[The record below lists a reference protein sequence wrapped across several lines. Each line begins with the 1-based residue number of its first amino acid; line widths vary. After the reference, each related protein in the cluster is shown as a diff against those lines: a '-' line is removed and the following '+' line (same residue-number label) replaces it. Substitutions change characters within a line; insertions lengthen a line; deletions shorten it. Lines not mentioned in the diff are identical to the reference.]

1 MALTPATVKLD
12 RLQRQ
17 KVYFETSGVPTTQM
31 QIHWQRTME
40 AIEKAFFD
48 LSETI
53 EAVIETQEGLAQ
65 AQEDLE
71 ATQAE
76 LTTAVADIAAA
87 QEAITIVQGDITTIQ
102 TDLTGV
108 ALQTSLDAT
117 NAALAELEGSTG
129 WAVYNHGG
137 GAQSLATS
145 TRTQL
150 SIDGATKIESQ
161 LPLDTGPLWD
171 TATDTITGR
180 TGDGIVCKIQC
191 IFTPSDAMA
200 SEVLFDV
207 DIGGGVGIVEYQ
219 TFAATKGSGMAHYVS
234 WTFAAYTMSTWLANG
249 GKIYATADGPGDITA
264 LRIVVQRTHKAR

>member
-1 MALTPATVKLD
+1 MTTISIRFKFRRGTASEWTTTNPVLLEGEPGIELD
-12 RLQRQ
+12 TGFM
-17 KVYFETSGVPTTQM
+17 KFG
-31 QIHWQRTME
+31 
-40 AIEKAFFD
+40 D
-48 LSETI
+48 
-53 EAVIETQEGLAQ
+53 G
-65 AQEDLE
+65 
-71 ATQAE
+71 
-76 LTTAVADIAAA
+76 AAA
-87 QEAITIVQGDITTIQ
+87 WN
-102 TDLTGV
+102 
-108 ALQTSLDAT
+108 SLPYF
-117 NAALAELEGSTG
+117 AEDNPSTG

-191 IFTPSDAMA
+191 IFTPSDATA

-249 GKIYATADGPGDITA
+249 GKIHATADGPGDITA